1 MIRLVLVLMVLA
13 LPAMADF
20 MTLTTDFSSTGGVT
34 SIQNNTP
41 WNADIDVEQVSGDAV
56 ARWHN
61 DLYYVVNRT
70 DSNIQVIDP
79 SDWSTVMQVSVGVG
93 KNPQDIAF
101 APNGTV
107 WVSCY
112 DATELLQLDPVT
124 LATVQSYSTA
134 EFADADGFPET
145 SWITRVN
152 DRLYI
157 LNQRLDRNNY
167 WGPVDYS
174 QLIVF
179 DTITENWVDVD
190 AGTAGTQGI
199 LLNGTNPFCQ
209 PEPRED
215 GTILVGTT
223 GFYGSLDGGIELV
236 DTNTL
241 TSNGFIITE
250 ADLGNDLLDFADADG
265 YGYVVISNDIWG
277 NDMLRYEGATVETVL
292 TSSGWDY
299 SHIVIDGSKL
309 LLCDRAYAGPGVRV
323 FEAISGTE
331 LTTSPIATGLPPFMI
346 ALPEDGGVTDVPA
359 AIAELKMRAPWPN
372 PANPST
378 SFSVTAPNGTVV
390 KMKVLDMRG
399 RVVRS
404 ESVTAIGETASWSF
418 NGLNDSG
425 TAISSGI
432 YRCVAISNAG
442 TATRTFTIVR

>member
-378 SFSVTAPNGTVV
+378 SFSVTAPNGTVFV
-390 KMKVLDMRG
+390 SQHTSLLVQLDRCG
-399 RVVRS
+399 NWRKRLDYPGHHHVVG
-404 ESVTAIGETASWSF
+404 A
-418 NGLNDSG
+418 
-425 TAISSGI
+425 
-432 YRCVAISNAG
+432 RCR
-442 TATRTFTIVR
+442 TPHATRSPARANLRNKHGGG